1 MKRLLSLP
9 LFLAAGVL
17 ALLGVLLFR
26 RRPPAP
32 PQREAVDRAANPWGD
47 LGPSERV
54 IVLGVSGTGKTT
66 WVKKLLT
73 GSATPSSKPAGRVL
87 YGDPQGDYGDVAEPI
102 TLDELRELA
111 PQLAAGERFAFAV
124 QLEGG
129 GDEDDSD
136 EEALAAQVSELIAI
150 AREIGGCVLVLDE
163 VGDYAD
169 HARKAL
175 TKLARNGRHDRIA
188 AVFVSQAAVEIPKG
202 ARRQATR
209 VYSFLQTDPAD
220 LKALERFGASF
231 TARVTAWVK
240 GSPPATWVLPSLSEL
255 PSC

>member
-1 MKRLLSLP
+1 VKRLLSLP
-9 LFLAAGVL
+9 LFIGAAVL

-26 RRPPAP
+26 RRRPAP
-32 PQREAVDRAANPWGD
+32 PERQVVDRAPFPWGD

-54 IVLGVSGTGKTT
+54 MVLGVSGTGKTF

-73 GSATPSSKPAGRVL
+73 GGATPSSKPAERVL

-102 TLDELRELA
+102 TLAELRELA
-111 PQLAAGERFAFAV
+111 DELAGGERFALAV
-124 QLEGG
+124 QLEGA
-129 GDEDDSD
+129 GDDDDGD
-136 EEALAAQVSELIAI
+136 EEALAAQVEELIGL
-150 AREIGGCVLVLDE
+150 ARRIGGCVLVLDE

-175 TKLARNGRHDRIA
+175 SKLARNGRHDRIA